1 MAEGSDIGANASVDA
16 DKAQAERAA
25 KKAHKAK
32 VRRLFWMTQA
42 RIWHWITGAAT
53 LIGML
58 LFSIT
63 GITLNHASQ
72 IEAKPV
78 ITQVEKVMPP
88 ELLVQL
94 GEGPVEGKTSILPKP
109 VADWLEKETGAP
121 VSRKTGEWSD
131 LDVYVGMPKPGGDAW
146 LSIDRET
153 GEVVY
158 ENTDRGAIS
167 WLNDLHKGRNTGSMW
182 FWFLDIFSA
191 AAILFCITGLVL
203 LWMHAARRPP
213 TWFIVGAGLLV
224 PAIIAVFLIHV

>member
-1 MAEGSDIGANASVDA
+1 MAEGSNISAEDA
-16 DKAQAERAA
+16 AAAEKAA

-58 LFSIT
+58 LFAFT
-63 GITLNHASQ
+63 GITLNHAGQ

-78 ITQVEKVMPP
+78 VVEVTKTLPP
-88 ELLVQL
+88 ELLSQL
-94 GEGPVEGKTSILPKP
+94 GEGPGEGKSATLPKP
-109 VADWLEKETGAP
+109 IADWLATETGAP
-121 VSRKTGEWSD
+121 ISRRTGEWSD
-131 LDVYVGMPKPGGDAW
+131 ADVYVGMPKPGGDAW

-158 ENTDRGAIS
+158 ENTERGAIS
-167 WLNDLHKGRNTGSMW
+167 WLNDLHKGRNTGPVW

-203 LWMHAARRPP
+203 LWMHAPRRPP
-213 TWFIVGAGLLV
+213 TWFLVGAGLLV
-224 PAIIAVFLIHV
+224 PAIIAVFLVHV